1 MTEQQENYFWN
12 SKVRDSTG
20 VLMPMYHG
28 TGAIIT
34 EFDPDFTGQ
43 GNDQYGSGFYF
54 TSKYSQAKGYMTATT
69 KGADGQDLPKL
80 GGNSNPNVVGVY
92 LNLTNPYVIDGAKNA
107 HMGHIEVSSDD
118 AYRILLNDPDL
129 FLPVSSVDS
138 DIVNP
143 LGDYF
148 EDFWNKSQYTDGEYR
163 QFIRRLADKY
173 FNPTSLLML
182 DTFFGRH
189 AKEFRQA
196 ARDALGHDGVIV
208 HFGNGTDHAIA
219 WFPNQIKAITNT
231 APTEANNIF
240 E

>member
-107 HMGHIEVSSDD
+107 HMGHIEVSADD